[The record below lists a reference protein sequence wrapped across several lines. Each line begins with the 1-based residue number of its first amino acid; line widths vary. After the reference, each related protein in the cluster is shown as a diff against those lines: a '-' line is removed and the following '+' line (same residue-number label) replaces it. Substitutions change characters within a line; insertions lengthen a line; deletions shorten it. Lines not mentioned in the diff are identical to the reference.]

1 MSRQG
6 GWWWAEQW
14 GSWLNL
20 RHASCWRS
28 TTCDCICSDISMWRL
43 KAGGL
48 PNGGYREGDRME
60 ENPGQSHEERRP
72 QAKLPL
78 TCAPSIF
85 ENCI

>member
-1 MSRQG
+1 
-6 GWWWAEQW
+6 
-14 GSWLNL
+14 
-20 RHASCWRS
+20 
-28 TTCDCICSDISMWRL
+28 MWRL

-48 PNGGYREGDRME
+48 PNGGYREEDRME